1 MASEGSNGT
10 QAVQVSIKNHSQID
24 KGMAIAG
31 ITVGLTAFS
40 LCIFAFN
47 WFTFWVSLIGGI
59 LLSTVACFLRK
70 QNSVMVIVSIVCSTT
85 AIIIG
90 LIYYPEVLDP
100 IIAVFKS
107 AAWLLERVKG
117 VWGEWASSLSQLF

>member
-70 QNSVMVIVSIVCSTT
+70 QNSNCQYCVFDD
-85 AIIIG
+85 G
-90 LIYYPEVLDP
+90 NYYWFD
-100 IIAVFKS
+100 
-107 AAWLLERVKG
+107 LLSRSVG
-117 VWGEWASSLSQLF
+117 SNYCCF